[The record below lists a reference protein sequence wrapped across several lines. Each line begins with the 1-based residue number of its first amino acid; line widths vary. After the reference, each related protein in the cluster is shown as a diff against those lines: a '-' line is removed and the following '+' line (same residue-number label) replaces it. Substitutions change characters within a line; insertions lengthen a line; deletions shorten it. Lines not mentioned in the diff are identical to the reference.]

1 MNPAIDRNE
10 IVTEYARTLIRVK
23 AKQLARR
30 PGFCRSD
37 EEDVEQDLV
46 LHLLS
51 QAQHFD
57 PERGAL
63 NTFIAR
69 VVNAGVAMLVRDRT
83 RIKRHPGDDV
93 EVQSLE
99 AKVEQ
104 PNGPPAPL
112 WMLISL
118 EDLERRIGNKSV
130 TDAEVFELVDDIAS
144 VMASFP
150 KELRNVCESLQHCN
164 RSETESELRLSRR
177 KFNAAMTRIREHFSK
192 SGLGKS

>member
-69 VVNAGVAMLVRDRT
+69 VVNSGVAMLVRDRT

-164 RSETESELRLSRR
+164 R
-177 KFNAAMTRIREHFSK
+177 
-192 SGLGKS
+192 

>member
-1 MNPAIDRNE
+1 MNPANDRND

-57 PERGAL
+57 PQRGAL

-69 VVNAGVAMLVRDRT
+69 VVNSGVAMLVRDRT
-83 RIKRHPGDDV
+83 RIKRRPEDDV
-93 EVQSLE
+93 EVRSLE
-99 AKVEQ
+99 DKVEQ
-104 PNGPPAPL
+104 PDGLPAAL

-118 EDLERRIGNKSV
+118 EDLERRIGSKSM
-130 TDAEVFELVDDIAS
+130 TDSELFELTDEIAT
-144 VMASFP
+144 VVASLP
-150 KELRNVCESLQHCN
+150 EELQEICASLQHRN
-164 RSETESELRLSRR
+164 RRETESELGLTRR
-177 KFNAAMTRIREHFSK
+177 KFDAAIARIREHFSK

>member
-57 PERGAL
+57 PKRGAL

-69 VVNAGVAMLVRDRT
+69 VVNSGVAMLVRDRT
-83 RIKRHPGDDV
+83 RIKRRPDDDM
-93 EVQSLE
+93 EVKSLE
-99 AKVEQ
+99 CKVEQ
-104 PNGPPAPL
+104 ADGPPAPL
-112 WMLISL
+112 WMLVSL
-118 EDLERRIGNKSV
+118 EGLQRRIGNKSV
-130 TDAEVFELVDDIAS
+130 TDAEVFELVDDLAS
-144 VMASFP
+144 VMESLP
-150 KELRNVCESLQHCN
+150 KELRNVCESLQHRN

-177 KFNAAMTRIREHFSK
+177 KFNQAMTQIREHFSK